1 MGTNPASTAALDAP
15 NAAPNLSAT
24 PSRRTKFSPDCIPL
38 PPDTITL
45 AEVSSGLSDL
55 VSSSDMCSDSFLF
68 SLLLM
73 FSIGD
78 ES

>member
-1 MGTNPASTAALDAP
+1 M
-15 NAAPNLSAT
+15 
-24 PSRRTKFSPDCIPL
+24 PL

-55 VSSSDMCSDSFLF
+55 VSSSDMCSDRFLF